1 MHPRG
6 AIEAFLRRDPALH
19 VYELGDLDPR
29 QAPHVVW
36 YAHGAPIDA
45 VALVYRGLAVPTL
58 IALGDDEPA
67 ALQALA
73 RSIGSIELPP
83 RCYAHVTSGL
93 ERLLAAR
100 ADVASLGR
108 HIKMV
113 LRSRPPDH
121 DDVRTLGPRDADAL
135 AAFYAEHYPGS
146 YFEPASVLAGPY
158 VAVFDARGLACAAGV
173 HVFSPA
179 MGVAALGNIAT
190 RADARGRGLA
200 RRVTEALCAR
210 LARHAGTIGLNVA
223 ADNTAA
229 IRCYT
234 RVGFVPCATYE
245 EITVTARPAASA
257 PR

>member
-158 VAVFDARGLACAAGV
+158 VAVFDAR
-173 HVFSPA
+173 
-179 MGVAALGNIAT
+179 VAALGNIAT

-210 LARHAGTIGLNVA
+210 LARHARTIGLNVA